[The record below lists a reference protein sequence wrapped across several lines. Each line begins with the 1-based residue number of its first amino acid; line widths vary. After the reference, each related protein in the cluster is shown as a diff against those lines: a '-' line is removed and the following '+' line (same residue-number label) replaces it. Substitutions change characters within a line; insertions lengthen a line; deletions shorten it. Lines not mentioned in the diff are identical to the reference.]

1 MASAKIEGYNLVV
14 DLDIE
19 TEHEGESCE
28 TIDYVIDSDG
38 PVRNNA
44 VHPTSIIEQP
54 SYISEGTRI
63 RHFSHIM
70 PNVTTGCNYN
80 VGQNVFI
87 ASNGIDFTCTDRRMT
102 LRQRDM
108 AVG

>member
-19 TEHEGESCE
+19 TEHEEGSGE

-44 VHPTSIIEQP
+44 DIDAICDEMKEYLKDGTIPIVAIFVP
-54 SYISEGTRI
+54 SR
-63 RHFSHIM
+63 
-70 PNVTTGCNYN
+70 
-80 VGQNVFI
+80 
-87 ASNGIDFTCTDRRMT
+87 
-102 LRQRDM
+102 
-108 AVG
+108 